1 MLEVICSKLL
11 IGASPLCRASSWGK
25 IKACFLKQRSSVVGA
40 AVSSRRYLL
49 VYFEVQCAGCSA
61 QPYPPFQHGTRTSFF
76 QYNTQCP
83 SKTYVFK
90 GK

>member
-40 AVSSRRYLL
+40 AVSSHRYLL

-61 QPYPPFQHGTRTSFF
+61 PTLPSIPARNTYIFFSVQHSVS
-76 QYNTQCP
+76 Q
-83 SKTYVFK
+83 
-90 GK
+90 